1 MKTLSKSLIFALF
14 ISFFMG
20 FAGSVLAYSP
30 TLSVYSSGN
39 STTVSISGGQPNAA
53 VAINYTPSGSSLLT
67 SVSGFTDYSGNFM
80 TMVDSAVGSQINA
93 TVGGQQVYSNNYG
106 YNNGNNYNNNGCG
119 YSGCNVGGL
128 TLSQTSLSLN
138 VGQTA
143 SVTASYPV
151 YGQSN
156 SFYVSSNSNPSVA
169 SATASGNQVNVYGL
183 VSGSTNIS
191 VCSNSSSSCAT
202 LYATVNGGSC
212 YNGCGSG
219 SLSLSQTSLSLTVGQ
234 SSTVTVY
241 GYNSGSSAY
250 ISGNS
255 NSSVAGAS
263 VSGNTV
269 YVNGI
274 SNGSTN
280 ISICQNSSS
289 QCATLY
295 VTVGGGSSSGSITFS
310 PSSVN
315 LSVGQSSTVFISAS
329 YFGTSL
335 YISNNSNSS
344 IVSASIT
351 GSSLYLQAG
360 STGSSTITVCQS
372 NSTCGYLYVTVG
384 GGSGIGSFS
393 LSQTSVSLNIGQTSV
408 VTAYNNGNSIY
419 ISNNGNSSVA
429 SASISGN
436 NISLYGLAVGSSTIS
451 ICASNISSCVSLYV
465 TVGGNGSSGTIS
477 FSPSSLSLNSGQS
490 ATVAV
495 YNNNISYGSYY
506 ISSNSNSGVASASMS
521 GSSIYVN
528 ALSAGN
534 TNVLVCQ
541 SSNSSSCATLYVTV
555 SGVLGANTNLWFSPA
570 NPTLYVGQSLAVS
583 VNSSSY
589 ATSYLN
595 NSSAYYISSNSSPY
609 VVSANISGT
618 VLNLTANQNGSSN
631 ISVCSTALGFC
642 GTLYVTV
649 GGGSSNN
656 YGGSLSLSQT
666 SLSLSQGQSMIISA
680 YNVPS
685 VYVSSNSNSGVV
697 SVSVSVNQAT
707 FYGQSSGSSTIVLCG
722 SSSSQCASVYVS
734 VNGYGYGGNNIILS
748 QSSLGLNVGQS
759 ATVNVSGNG
768 GYGYY
773 ISSNSNPGVIS
784 ASFNGSVI
792 TIYGISNGSSTLQI
806 CQNSANSCQ
815 SLYVTVGG
823 YSYNSGYP
831 YNNNGG
837 GSLQYP
843 GGSSS
848 VLGASAYANGQLI
861 SEGSTVYIVYK
872 NTKTAFTSASV
883 FLGLGYKF
891 GNVVAVGNSGLADS
905 GYTVSTTAVHHPW
918 GSWIKSGQ
926 TIYFVHQSGLI
937 PVPDWNTFL
946 NNGGQ
951 ASFVV
956 PANSY
961 DFRLYI
967 LSPMTSGDSRMQ

>member
-20 FAGSVLAYSP
+20 FAGSVFAYSP

-53 VAINYTPSGSSLLT
+53 VVINYTPSGSSLLT

-80 TMVDSAVGSQINA
+80 TMVDSGVGSQINA

-106 YNNGNNYNNNGCG
+106 YNNGYNNNNNGCG

-128 TLSQTSLSLN
+128 TLSQNSLSLN
-138 VGQTA
+138 VGQSA
-143 SVTASYPV
+143 SVTASYPL
-151 YGQSN
+151 YGYSN

-191 VCSNSSSSCAT
+191 VCSNSSSACAT
-202 LYATVNGGSC
+202 LYVTVNGGSC

-335 YISNNSNSS
+335 YISNNSNPS

-419 ISNNGNSSVA
+419 ISNNGNSSVV

-495 YNNNISYGSYY
+495 YNNSISYGSYY

-541 SSNSSSCATLYVTV
+541 SSSSSSCATLYVTV

-589 ATSYLN
+589 ATSYSN
-595 NSSAYYISSNSSPY
+595 NASAYYISSNSSPY

-631 ISVCSTALGFC
+631 ISVCNTALGFC
-642 GTLYVTV
+642 GTVYVTV
-649 GGGSSNN
+649 NGSSYNN
-656 YGGSLSLSQT
+656 GGNLSLSQT
-666 SLSLSQGQSMIISA
+666 SLSLSQSQSMIVSA

-685 VYVSSNSNSGVV
+685 VYISSNSNPSVVTV
-697 SVSVSVNQAT
+697 SVNLNQAT
-707 FYGQSSGSSTIVLCG
+707 FYGQSSGSSTVVLCG
-722 SSSSQCASVYVS
+722 ISTSNCASVYVT
-734 VNGYGYGGNNIILS
+734 VNGYGGVGNIVLS
-748 QSSLGLNVGQS
+748 QTSLGLNVGQS

-773 ISSNSNPGVIS
+773 ISQNSNPGVVS

-792 TIYGISNGSSTLQI
+792 SIYAIANGNSTLQI
-806 CQNSANSCQ
+806 CQNSAGSCQ
-815 SLYVTVGG
+815 SLYITVGSG
-823 YSYNSGYP
+823 YSYN
-831 YNNNGG
+831 GG
-837 GSLQYP
+837 GSGLQYP
-843 GGSSS
+843 GGSGG
-848 VLGASAYANGQLI
+848 VLGASTYLNGQLI
-861 SEGSTVYIVYK
+861 SEGSIVYIVYK
-872 NTKTAFTSASV
+872 NTKTAFTSSSV

-891 GNVVAVGNSGLADS
+891 GNVMAVGNSGLADS
-905 GYTVSTTAVHHPW
+905 GYTVSTTAAHHPW

-967 LSPMTSGDSRMQ
+967 LSPMTSGDSRLQ